1 MSNQVSLTMPLMVLP
16 VIEARDFQI
25 AFRRRRGA
33 FAPHAVLPRWYP
45 GFPSCI
51 VIAFVEPDDIVH
63 TAVEVG
69 RLGRRIVAIQVV
81 GEVHHEQ
88 RPPGRCPSVRAFV
101 SERVAQR
108 QPEAVTPELRPRPGE
123 IERQRLP
130 APVVPDNPALAAA
143 GVDRTE
149 VGVAPG

>member
-1 MSNQVSLTMPLMVLP
+1 MSDQVSLTMPLMVLP

-45 GFPSCI
+45 DFPSCI

-88 RPPGRCPSVRAFV
+88 RPPPRSMSISPGLRLRTRSAATAGGRDS
-101 SERVAQR
+101 
-108 QPEAVTPELRPRPGE
+108 
-123 IERQRLP
+123 
-130 APVVPDNPALAAA
+130 
-143 GVDRTE
+143 
-149 VGVAPG
+149 